1 MDGVTRGT
9 VEPGSRLRLL
19 CVEDSPADAELE
31 AASLE
36 RAGFDVR
43 MNRVDD
49 EAGLRA
55 ALAAGGYDVIFL
67 DHGLPGWDSAAALRV
82 ALEVA
87 PGTPVVCVAG
97 TIGEETAVEM
107 LKLGASDYVLKD
119 RTARLPAAVRGVLE
133 RAASRRARD
142 EVETA
147 LRVSEERYRR
157 IVETAAEGIL
167 TTGADF
173 TITYCN
179 QRLAEMLG
187 YGVVDLLGRSVRGIA
202 MSEDDAFADAEQ
214 AGRVSGE
221 AGAFQL
227 CLRRADGTGVWV
239 SVASRPTV
247 DEEGR
252 FAGTLAMISDISDQ
266 KAAEERLRQ
275 ALAGTVTAMGSLVE
289 SRDPYTAGHERRSAA
304 LVAAIAGELGFD
316 DEALIALDLTA
327 RMHDIGQ
334 IAVPAEILTRPG
346 PLSPSEF
353 SLIKL
358 HPQVAFDILGPIDFG
373 YPAAD
378 IILQHHERL
387 DGSGYPSGLKGDEI
401 RLEARVLSVA
411 DVVEAMSSH
420 RPYRAALGIEAA
432 LDELRANV
440 GRLYDPDVVAACER
454 VFAAGFT
461 FPD

>member
-1 MDGVTRGT
+1 MDDASVGS
-9 VEPGSRLRLL
+9 VESGSPLRLL
-19 CVEDSPADAELE
+19 CIEDSPADAELE

-36 RAGFDVR
+36 RAGYDVR
-43 MNRVDD
+43 MDRVDSEVD
-49 EAGLRA
+49 LRT
-55 ALAAGGYDVIFL
+55 ALDSGEYDVIFL
-67 DHGLPGWDSAAALRV
+67 DHGLPGWDPRAALR
-82 ALEVA
+82 AAHDAA
-87 PGTPVVCVAG
+87 PQTPVVCVAG

-119 RTARLPAAVRGVLE
+119 RMARLPAAVRGVLE
-133 RAASRRARD
+133 REAGRRARD
-142 EVETA
+142 EAEAA
-147 LRVSEERYRR
+147 LRASEERYRR

-167 TTGADF
+167 MTAADF
-173 TITYCN
+173 TITYYN

-187 YGVVDLLGRSVRGIA
+187 FGVVDLLGRSVRELA
-202 MSEDDAFADAEQ
+202 LSED
-214 AGRVSGE
+214 
-221 AGAFQL
+221 GAFVEAEEARRLRGEPGSYQRR
-227 CLRRADGTGVWV
+227 LRRADGGGLWT
-239 SVASRPTV
+239 SVASRSIM

-252 FAGTLAMISDISDQ
+252 FAGSLAMISDISDE
-266 KAAEERLRQ
+266 KAAEARLKQ

-316 DEALIALDLTA
+316 DEALTALDLTA

-346 PLSPSEF
+346 PLSASEF
-353 SLIKL
+353 SLVKL
-358 HPQVAFDILGPIDFG
+358 HPQVAFDILASIDFG

-387 DGSGYPSGLKGDEI
+387 DGSGYPQGLRGDEI
-401 RLEARVLSVA
+401 RLEARVLAVA

-420 RPYRAALGIEAA
+420 RPYRASLGIEAA
-432 LDELRANV
+432 LDEVRANA
-440 GRLYDPDVVAACER
+440 GRLYDPDVAAACER